1 MSSKR
6 FGARKEE
13 RERSIGCHD
22 SATLLQCVRT
32 YLRMGD
38 TDCRR
43 CQPQQTPRHKR
54 IIVLRP
60 RVQFSMF
67 PLSVRASPLSSFPR
81 QLLLYQSIPASQP
94 AARGLKIFKF
104 PFPADCRSRVESSP
118 IALGFAFYFRTTTRR
133 VATDAPEKRAG
144 RCTNFQR
151 FDGKQNKTLRV
162 DIVASVGDTMILVVV
177 TYTHTHTLAKKL

>member
-104 PFPADCRSRVESSP
+104 PFPADCRSRVESSRVQSHWGLRF
-118 IALGFAFYFRTTTRR
+118 ILGRR
-133 VATDAPEKRAG
+133 PDVLRPTHLRNAPADAPTSNDSMGSRTKHFA
-144 RCTNFQR
+144 Q
-151 FDGKQNKTLRV
+151 
-162 DIVASVGDTMILVVV
+162 I
-177 TYTHTHTLAKKL
+177 